1 MSRPRRD
8 PAAGRRAFLAAAA
21 AATAA
26 LAGCSEEQD
35 VTHEEVP
42 EPVEERQPLHHRL
55 PDLPVPQYLETV
67 EAGVEEG
74 IAADVDDE
82 ESLREAL
89 EERDVAVEVLE
100 RDGRFLLVEHVAD
113 APEAGVL
120 EDVGVVAGAFLPYA
134 VGSEDPGRLEAT
146 LLQADGSPFGS
157 YDALVT
163 WALSH
168 DGSEL
173 PLGAYAELVAA
184 TLETEQEVPVEAES

>member
-8 PAAGRRAFLAAAA
+8 SAAGRRAFLAAAA
-21 AATAA
+21 AAVAA
-26 LAGCSEEQD
+26 LAGCSEEED

-42 EPVEERQPLHHRL
+42 EPVEERRPLHHRL
-55 PDLPVPQYLETV
+55 PDLPVHQHLETV

-74 IAADVDDE
+74 LAADVDDE

-89 EERDVAVEVLE
+89 EGRDVAVEALE
-100 RDGRFLLVEHVAD
+100 RDGRFLLLEYVAD
-113 APEAGVL
+113 APGAGVL
-120 EDVGVVAGAFLPYA
+120 EDVGLVAGAFVPYA
-134 VGSEDPGRLEAT
+134 VGSDDPGRLEAT

-168 DGSEL
+168 EEGEL
-173 PLGAYAELVAA
+173 PLGAYAELVVA
-184 TLETEQEVPVEAES
+184 TLETEREVPVEAES